1 MVWQTYLDGNWVEG
15 NPRILPAQSHALWL
29 SSIVFDGGRA
39 FEGVTPDLDLHCERL
54 ISSCRN
60 FGMKPVLSAGEVEE
74 LALEGV
80 AKFPKDAELYIR
92 PMMWA
97 EHGQGAS
104 VDPDS
109 TRFTMMVHDA
119 PLPPATGFSCHL
131 SRFRRPTPECA
142 PTYTK
147 SSGLYPIAAQALA
160 EASAKGFD
168 NAVMLDMNGN
178 VAEFANSNIFIA
190 KDGKV
195 HTPAI
200 NGTFLNGIT
209 RQRIIQLLRDA
220 GVEVFE
226 RAITWPEVMDADE
239 VFNSGNY
246 AKVVP
251 VTRVEDRELQPGPIA
266 GRARELY
273 WEFSH
278 K

>member
-1 MVWQTYLDGNWVEG
+1 
-15 NPRILPAQSHALWL
+15 
-29 SSIVFDGGRA
+29 
-39 FEGVTPDLDLHCERL
+39 
-54 ISSCRN
+54 
-60 FGMKPVLSAGEVEE
+60 
-74 LALEGV
+74 
-80 AKFPKDAELYIR
+80 
-92 PMMWA
+92 
-97 EHGQGAS
+97 
-104 VDPDS
+104 
-109 TRFTMMVHDA
+109 
-119 PLPPATGFSCHL
+119 
-131 SRFRRPTPECA
+131 
-142 PTYTK
+142 
-147 SSGLYPIAAQALA
+147 
-160 EASAKGFD
+160 
-168 NAVMLDMNGN
+168 MLDMTGN

-226 RAITWPEVMDADE
+226 RAITWHAVMDADE

-266 GRARELY
+266 NRARELY